1 MHELNMTPS
10 RLATLRALSFF
21 RSTGDVLN
29 EAVSSKTVAVMD
41 RMNAQ
46 AVVTRNLNTF
56 VIAGLA
62 RDAHD
67 LDMNFPHAFTMTL
80 AGQRVLSET
89 RHRRHNR

>member
-1 MHELNMTPS
+1 MFDLNITPS

-29 EAVSSKTVAVMD
+29 EAVSSKTIAVMD
-41 RMNAQ
+41 RMNSQ
-46 AVVTRNLNTF
+46 SVVTRNLNTF

-67 LDMNFPHAFTMTL
+67 VDMNFPHAFTLTS

-89 RHRRHNR
+89 RHRRVNR